1 MKDKFIKSTLI
12 LMIGGVFTKLF
23 SLIIRIY
30 FTRVVGQDGLN
41 IYSII
46 MPTFSLL
53 VALCQLGF
61 PVAIANVVAKGEKRG
76 HNVMASIIPV
86 AIIINLFLIFLTI
99 ISARFLA
106 NHLLHE
112 PDAYYPIIAL
122 SLVLPFISLSSIIR
136 GYFFGKQQM
145 LPHSI
150 SNILEQLF
158 KLFIVIIILP
168 KVLVYGPVVTVT
180 VYVLINIISELISI
194 IIFLLFLPK
203 GFKMKTTD
211 LKPDLGTVKEV
222 LSISIPSVGG
232 RLIGNIG
239 YFLEPIVLTAVMLFV
254 GYSSEYIVTQY
265 AIYSTFVIGVLVVP
279 SFFITA
285 ISTALLPEIS
295 KQSSN
300 KRRAHHILHRAMFF
314 SFLLGL
320 LANIFFFFFG
330 DIFLDVIFRTNE
342 GFAYLRVLAIFFSL
356 YYLEAPM
363 ASALQA
369 LGFAK
374 YAMRTTLFG
383 IIIKLLATVLLSLFR
398 IGIYSLIFAE
408 IIFILVI
415 VILNYTKLHLVLKK
429 RT

>member
-1 MKDKFIKSTLI
+1 MKDKFIKSTII
-12 LMIGGVFTKLF
+12 LMIGGVITKLF

-30 FTRVVGQDGLN
+30 FTRVVGQEGLN

-61 PVAIANVVAKGEKRG
+61 PVAIANIVAKGERRG
-76 HNVMASIIPV
+76 HNVMSSVIPL
-86 AIIINLFLIFLTI
+86 AIIINILLIFATVL
-99 ISARFLA
+99 SARFLTH
-106 NHLLHE
+106 NLLHE
-112 PDAYYPIIAL
+112 PDAYYPLIAL

-168 KVLVYGPVVTVT
+168 KVLIYGPVVAVT
-180 VYVLINIISELISI
+180 VYVLISIISELISI
-194 IIFLLFLPK
+194 IVFLLFLPK
-203 GFKMKTTD
+203 GFSIKNAD
-211 LKPDLGTVKEV
+211 IKPDLGTVKEV

-239 YFLEPIVLTAVMLFV
+239 YFLEPIVLTSVMLFV
-254 GYSSEYIVTQY
+254 GYTSDYIVTQY

-300 KRRAHHILHRAMFF
+300 KKRAYRILHKAMLF

-320 LANIFFFFFG
+320 SANIFFFFFG
-330 DIFLDVIFRTNE
+330 DVFLWVIFRTND
-342 GFAYLRVLAIFFSL
+342 GFEYLRVLAIFFSL

-369 LGFAK
+369 LGFAR
-374 YAMRTTLFG
+374 YGMITTFIG
-383 IIIKLLATVLLSLFR
+383 ITVKLLATIILSLFR

-408 IIFILVI
+408 IIFIIVI
-415 VILNYTKLHLVLKK
+415 VVLNYSKLYLILKK